1 MNLKSVTCE
10 IRSLLWLINPKWGI
24 PTWHIWRRLI
34 KETPAFL
41 YCAHCHKCWFD
52 R

>member
-10 IRSLLWLINPKWGI
+10 IRSILWVINPKWGI
-24 PTWHIWRRLI
+24 PTGHIWEREVPDSI
-34 KETPAFL
+34 EFL
-41 YCAHCHKCWFD
+41 YCAHCKKRWFD